1 MTFHF
6 SKDGLYLMAP
16 TNMNQDPE
24 ARYDLL
30 ASMRKRLTS
39 AIENGSSQEQIKN
52 TEKALSILEKLQE
65 LSS

>member
-6 SKDGLYLMAP
+6 SKDGLYLM
-16 TNMNQDPE
+16 NQDPE
-24 ARYDLL
+24 AKYDLL